1 MKTKYNHLA
10 FIFYVYLA
18 GLVIFTLFRITLLFS
33 QINEL
38 EKIPDLTYHLLNSFW
53 FGLRFD
59 TVISSY
65 FLILPFFLLSILKI
79 TTTIIKK
86 YKLNKNPEEKI
97 ENSQVKINII
107 LNKTL
112 LYFVSVYLSILY
124 GAAFLIC
131 SADIPFFNHFF
142 TRLTVAVLTWI
153 DTPLFCLQMI
163 IQEPFFLLF
172 AIIAICLIIAFSIF
186 VFKLKN
192 KYLKSEE
199 IFSLFVPHKLN
210 KKNSFQIL
218 KLSVFSVLI
227 LLLLFAG
234 ARGRV
239 AIKSPIRI
247 GTAYFSNYAFP
258 NMLGLNPVFTFIESI
273 IEKNKKENQSINLM
287 DKDNAIKNLQKH
299 LNITQ
304 NYSTYPIAREYFSD
318 SSEIKANVIVVIMES
333 MSYEKFS
340 FSENGYKLTPFLD
353 SISNKSL
360 LFSNAYTAGIHT
372 YNGIYSTIFSYPAIF
387 NRHPM
392 NVVEIPK
399 YYSMPQIFEEKGYS
413 TIYFTTH
420 DEQFDNIAGF
430 LSYNSF
436 QKIVSQKDY
445 PGTEIESTLGIPDHL
460 LFKHS
465 ISYLNELSKSG
476 KPFFAT
482 LLTSSDHD
490 PKIIPEGISFKSH
503 FKDISKSIVEYADW
517 SIQYFLELASKES
530 WFENTLFVFVA
541 DHGAKIKSSIYDVPL
556 DYHHSPLIFYFPKR
570 ILPSKSENLAG
581 QIDIFPTIMGLLNFN
596 YINNTFGIDLNK
608 EKREFIYFCTDD
620 NIGCINNEFL
630 YIYRKKG
637 KESLYNYKE
646 NSAVDLINQLNVKA
660 DSMRTYCFSALQTAE
675 WQIKNKKTGKPNA
688 KVTNR

>member
-1 MKTKYNHLA
+1 MKTKYNHFA

-53 FGLRFD
+53 FGFRFD

-86 YKLNKNPEEKI
+86 YKHQKNYDEKI
-97 ENSQVKINII
+97 ENSSIKANNV
-107 LNKTL
+107 LNKTV
-112 LYFVSVYLSILY
+112 LYFVSIYLSILY

-142 TRLTVAVLTWI
+142 SRLTVAVLTWI

-172 AIIAICLIIAFSIF
+172 AIIAISLIIAFSIF
-186 VFKLKN
+186 IFKMKN

-199 IFSLFVPHKLN
+199 IFTYFDSQKQN

-218 KLSVFSVLI
+218 KLSAFSVLI

-273 IEKNKKENQSINLM
+273 IEKNKEENQSINLM
-287 DKDNAIKNLQKH
+287 DNDIAIKYLQKQ
-299 LNITQ
+299 LNISQ
-304 NYSTYPIAREYFSD
+304 NFSSYPIAREYLSD
-318 SSEIKANVIVVIMES
+318 SSAINANIVVVIMES
-333 MSYEKFS
+333 MSYEKFT

-353 SISNKSL
+353 SISKKSL
-360 LFSNAYTAGIHT
+360 FFSNAYSAGIHT
-372 YNGIYSTIFSYPAIF
+372 YSGIYSTLFSYPALF

-399 YYSMPQIFEEKGYS
+399 YYSMPQIFEENGYS
-413 TIYFTTH
+413 TIYFTSH
-420 DEQFDNIAGF
+420 DEQFDNVAGF

-445 PGTEIESTLGIPDHL
+445 PRSEVESTLGIPDHL

-465 ISYLNELSKSG
+465 ISYLSELSKSG

-490 PKIIPEGISFKSH
+490 PKIIPEGISFKPH

-530 WFENTLFVFVA
+530 WFENTIFVFVA

-556 DYHHSPLIFYFPKR
+556 DYHHSPLIFYFPKN
-570 ILPSKSENLAG
+570 ISAALNANLAG

-596 YINNTFGIDLNK
+596 YINNTFGINLNK
-608 EKREFIYFCTDD
+608 EKRQFIYFCTDD
-620 NIGCINNEFL
+620 NIGCIDNEFL

-637 KESLYNYKE
+637 KESLYNYRE
-646 NSAVDLINQLNVKA
+646 NSAVDLINKFKIKA
-660 DSMRTYCFSALQTAE
+660 DSMRNYCFSAMQTAE
-675 WQIKNKKTGKPNA
+675 WQIRSKKTGKPNA
-688 KVTNR
+688 ESLKR